1 MSKIGNRDMSSYL
14 FQHIAFPNSEMSK
27 IENSHPK
34 CGKSKKWYD
43 VKCGKSKILSM
54 TFLLR

>member
-27 IENSHPK
+27 IENPHPK
-34 CGKSKKWYD
+34 CGKSKIGELKIGTID
-43 VKCGKSKILSM
+43 VPYRK
-54 TFLLR
+54 T